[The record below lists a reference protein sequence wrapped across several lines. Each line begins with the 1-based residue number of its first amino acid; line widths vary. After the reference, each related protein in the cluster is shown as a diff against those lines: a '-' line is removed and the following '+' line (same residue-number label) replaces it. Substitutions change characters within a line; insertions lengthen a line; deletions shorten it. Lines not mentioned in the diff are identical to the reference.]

1 MAGRAQNIT
10 TEGPADSVRYLGC
23 LLLSLWCIA
32 SAANAATPAL
42 QVRAISGEFDDVR
55 ERVVMALENR
65 GLVISYTARVGD
77 MLERTGRDLGDERP
91 IYGKAET
98 LEFCSAAISRE
109 TMAADPRNIVFC
121 PYAIAVYTLPQ
132 APRTVYLAYRVP
144 MAIGAASDN
153 PASVRALQKVEKLL
167 ADIVSEATQ

>member
-1 MAGRAQNIT
+1 MQ
-10 TEGPADSVRYLGC
+10 YLRGLWLC
-23 LLLSLWCIA
+23 LLCTTCAVHAA
-32 SAANAATPAL
+32 SPTMHLRSTSA
-42 QVRAISGEFDDVR
+42 EFDDIR

-65 GLVISYTARVGD
+65 GLVLSYTARVGD
-77 MLERTGRDLGDERP
+77 MLERTGRDLGSERQ

-121 PYAIAVYTLPQ
+121 PYAIALYTLPQ

-144 MAIGAASDN
+144 VASGAVSRNA
-153 PASVRALQKVEKLL
+153 ASVRALRKVEKLL
-167 ADIVSEATQ
+167 ADIASEAME

>member
-1 MAGRAQNIT
+1 MQLCSTSGGF
-10 TEGPADSVRYLGC
+10 EEVR
-23 LLLSLWCIA
+23 
-32 SAANAATPAL
+32 
-42 QVRAISGEFDDVR
+42 D
-55 ERVVMALENR
+55 RVVMALENR
-65 GLVISYTARVGD
+65 GLVLSYTARVGD
-77 MLERTGRDLGDERP
+77 MLDRTGRDLGNDQA

-144 MAIGAASDN
+144 LASGN
-153 PASVRALQKVEKLL
+153 KASVAALRKVEKLL
-167 ADIVSEATQ
+167 ADVVNEVVNDAPQ

>member
-1 MAGRAQNIT
+1 MHLRSI
-10 TEGPADSVRYLGC
+10 
-23 LLLSLWCIA
+23 
-32 SAANAATPAL
+32 SA
-42 QVRAISGEFDDVR
+42 EFDDIR

-65 GLVISYTARVGD
+65 GLVLSYTARVGD
-77 MLERTGRDLGDERP
+77 MLERTGRDLGNDKP

-121 PYAIAVYTLPQ
+121 PYAIAIYTLPQ

-144 MAIGAASDN
+144 VAFGAVSRNAT
-153 PASVRALQKVEKLL
+153 SVRALRKVEKLL
-167 ADIVSEATQ
+167 ADVVKEAVQ

>member
-1 MAGRAQNIT
+1 MPHPQGITAQGST
-10 TEGPADSVRYLGC
+10 HVLRYLGC

-32 SAANAATPAL
+32 SAANAAMPAP
-42 QVRAISGEFDDVR
+42 QVRVASGEFVDIR

-65 GLVISYTARVGD
+65 GLVLSYTARVGD
-77 MLERTGRDLGDERP
+77 MLERTGRDLGDDKP
-91 IYGKAET
+91 IYGKAEV

-132 APRTVYLAYRVP
+132 APHTVYLAYRVP
-144 MAIGAASDN
+144 VASDAVSRN
-153 PASVRALQKVEKLL
+153 AASVRALRKVEKLL
-167 ADIVSEATQ
+167 ADVVNEAMQ

>member
-1 MAGRAQNIT
+1 M
-10 TEGPADSVRYLGC
+10 
-23 LLLSLWCIA
+23 SLWCIA

-42 QVRAISGEFDDVR
+42 QVRATSGEFDDVR

-65 GLVISYTARVGD
+65 GLVLSYTARVGD
-77 MLERTGRDLGDERP
+77 MLERTGRDLGSEQA

-144 MAIGAASDN
+144 AVSGALSGNTASI
-153 PASVRALQKVEKLL
+153 SALRKVEKLL
-167 ADIVSEATQ
+167 ADVVNEAMQ

>member
-1 MAGRAQNIT
+1 MHH
-10 TEGPADSVRYLGC
+10 LGC
-23 LLLSLWCIA
+23 LLLFLWCVA

-42 QVRAISGEFDDVR
+42 QLRTTSGEFDDIR

-65 GLVISYTARVGD
+65 GLVLSYTARVGD
-77 MLERTGRDLGDERP
+77 MLERTGRDLGSDRT
-91 IYGKAET
+91 IYAKAEV

-144 MAIGAASDN
+144 PVSGDAASQ
-153 PASVRALQKVEKLL
+153 RALQKVEKLL
-167 ADIVSEATQ
+167 ADVVNEALQ